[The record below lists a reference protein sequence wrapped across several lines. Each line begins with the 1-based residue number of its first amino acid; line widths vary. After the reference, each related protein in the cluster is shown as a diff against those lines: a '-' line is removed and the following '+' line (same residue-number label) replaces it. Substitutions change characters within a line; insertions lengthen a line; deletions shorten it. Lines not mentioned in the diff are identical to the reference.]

1 MLAGDYMSKTQK
13 NFRLSEETAQ
23 QLKKLAT
30 AKNCRE
36 SEIVELAIKTLA
48 NGSESDSYSDL
59 SVLKEQLKIKDEQI
73 KQLQISLQ
81 VAQKTTLDSF
91 TKALEAPNKKRWWSR
106 MFS

>member
-13 NFRLSEETAQ
+13 NFRISEETAQ
-23 QLKKLAT
+23 HLKKLAE

-48 NGSESDSYSDL
+48 NGYKSDGYSDL
-59 SVLKEQLKIKDEQI
+59 SILKDQLKIKDEQI
-73 KQLQISLQ
+73 RQLQISLQ

-91 TKALEAPNKKRWWSR
+91 TKALQAPNKKHWWNR
-106 MFS
+106 LLD

>member
-13 NFRLSEETAQ
+13 NFRLSAEAVQ
-23 QLKKLAT
+23 QLNKLAE
-30 AKNCRE
+30 KQNCRE

-48 NGSESDSYSDL
+48 NSYENNSSADL
-59 SVLKEQLKIKDEQI
+59 AILKEQLKIKDEQI

-106 MFS
+106 MFG

>member
-13 NFRLSEETAQ
+13 NFRLSEKTAQ
-23 QLKKLAT
+23 HLKKLAE

-48 NGSESDSYSDL
+48 NGYKSDDYSDL
-59 SVLKEQLKIKDEQI
+59 SILKEQLKIKDEQI
-73 KQLQISLQ
+73 RQLQISLQ

-91 TKALEAPNKKRWWSR
+91 TKALQAPNKKHWWNR
-106 MFS
+106 LLD

>member
-1 MLAGDYMSKTQK
+1 MLAGDYMPKTQK
-13 NFRLSEETAQ
+13 NFRLSEEAVQ
-23 QLKKLAT
+23 QLNKLAE
-30 AKNCRE
+30 KQNCRE

-48 NGSESDSYSDL
+48 NGYESDGYSDL
-59 SVLKEQLKIKDEQI
+59 SILKEQLKIKDEQI

-106 MFS
+106 MFG

>member
-13 NFRLSEETAQ
+13 NFRISEETVQ
-23 QLKKLAT
+23 HLKKLAE

-48 NGSESDSYSDL
+48 NGYKSDGYSDL
-59 SVLKEQLKIKDEQI
+59 SILKEQLKIKDEQI
-73 KQLQISLQ
+73 RQLQISLQ

-91 TKALEAPNKKRWWSR
+91 TKALQVPNKKHWWNR
-106 MFS
+106 LLD